1 MKYRLTTE
9 RFMNAEMFMNTRRPN
24 ADGVPGSVDIHF
36 MGAEIQEDGKVPLT
50 DLSHIDK
57 NRS

>member
-9 RFMNAEMFMNTRRPN
+9 RFMNVQRPN